1 MAWLDISQQV
11 ISQHFKYHEAI
22 LKKPSGESSVG
33 KAETLLQVKDAEAK
47 AKQTLEQADEKQRSI
62 IAAARREA
70 VDRSQ
75 KAEQDLRAKTES
87 ALAQER
93 KALSAQREEL
103 LAKGRDEAAKIDA
116 KASDR
121 IPKAKLMIKKSFE
134 RTLDAAAGANE

>member
-1 MAWLDISQQV
+1 M
-11 ISQHFKYHEAI
+11 
-22 LKKPSGESSVG
+22 G

-47 AKQTLEQADEKQRSI
+47 AKQTLEQAEEKQRSI

-75 KAEQDLRAKTES
+75 KAESDLRAKTES

-93 KALSAQREEL
+93 KALSAQREAL
-103 LAKGRDEAAKIDA
+103 LVKGKEEAAKIDA

-121 IPKAKLMIKKSFE
+121 IPRAKLMIKKSFE
-134 RTLDAAAGANE
+134 RTLDAAAGPHE

>member
-1 MAWLDISQQV
+1 M
-11 ISQHFKYHEAI
+11 
-22 LKKPSGESSVG
+22 G

-47 AKQTLEQADEKQRSI
+47 AKQTLEQAEEKQRSI

-70 VDRSQ
+70 VERSQ
-75 KAEQDLRAKTES
+75 KSEQDLHAKTES
-87 ALAQER
+87 TLAQER

-103 LAKGRDEAAKIDA
+103 LTKGKDEAAKIEA

-121 IPKAKLMIKKSFE
+121 IPKAKMMIKQRFE

>member
-1 MAWLDISQQV
+1 
-11 ISQHFKYHEAI
+11 
-22 LKKPSGESSVG
+22 VG

-47 AKQTLEQADEKQRSI
+47 AKQMLEQAEEKQRSI

-70 VDRSQ
+70 VDRTQ

-87 ALAQER
+87 TLAQER
-93 KALSAQREEL
+93 KALSIQREEF
-103 LAKGRDEAAKIDA
+103 LAKGRDEAAQLEA

-121 IPKAKLMIKKSFE
+121 IPKAKLMIKQSFE

>member
-1 MAWLDISQQV
+1 M
-11 ISQHFKYHEAI
+11 
-22 LKKPSGESSVG
+22 G

-47 AKQTLEQADEKQRSI
+47 AKQMLEQAEEKQRSI

-70 VDRSQ
+70 VDRTQ

-87 ALAQER
+87 TLAQER
-93 KALSAQREEL
+93 KALSVHREEL
-103 LAKGRDEAAKIDA
+103 LAKGRDEAAKIEA

-121 IPKAKLMIKKSFE
+121 IPKAKLMIKQSFE